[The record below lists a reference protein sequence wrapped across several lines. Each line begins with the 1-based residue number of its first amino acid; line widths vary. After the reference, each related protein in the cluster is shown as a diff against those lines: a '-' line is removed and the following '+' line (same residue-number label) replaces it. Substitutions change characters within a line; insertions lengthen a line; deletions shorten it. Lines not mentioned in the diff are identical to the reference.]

1 MAQRYGGA
9 HSPKTD
15 DSPTRDGAPANRFRG
30 RKTYQSDIRVKL
42 LFIAPLPLLFSA
54 IGELRAGDAFGM
66 AAELLALAAL
76 LFAAYLLR
84 DGIKAQAAFEA
95 RTIARPPKIP
105 RKLFAAELTGVGVM
119 LATFFGWN
127 LGLIPAL
134 VFGTL
139 ASAAHII
146 SFGLD
151 PMRKKGMEGVNAFD
165 AERVAKAVDKAE
177 ALVRE
182 TLSAAKRIG
191 DRRLEGRVESLASAA
206 RDMFRAVED
215 DPRDLSSARKF
226 LSVYLRGA
234 RDATLKFADLYAK
247 TKDAKARGDYEAL
260 LGDLET
266 SFTQQRKTMLLE
278 NRSDLDVEIEVLR
291 DRLKQEGLRAG
302 DRDLG
307 E

>member
-9 HSPKTD
+9 HSPKDPASSND
-15 DSPTRDGAPANRFRG
+15 DPASANKFRG
-30 RKTYQSDIRVKL
+30 RTVRQSDIRVKL
-42 LFIAPLPLLFSA
+42 LFLAPIPLLFSA
-54 IGELRAGDAFGM
+54 FGELRSGDAFGM
-66 AAELLALAAL
+66 AAELTAFVALF
-76 LFAAYLLR
+76 FAAYLLR

-105 RKLFAAELTGVGVM
+105 RKLFAAELSGVGIM
-119 LATFFGWN
+119 LAAFFGWK
-127 LGLIPAL
+127 LGLVPAF
-134 VFGTL
+134 VFGVIG
-139 ASAAHII
+139 SIAHIV

-177 ALVRE
+177 TLVRE
-182 TLSAAKRIG
+182 TLGAAKRIG
-191 DRRLEGRVESLASAA
+191 DRRLEGRVESLAAAA
-206 RDMFRAVED
+206 RDMFRAVEE

-234 RDATLKFADLYAK
+234 RDATIKFADLYAK
-247 TKDAKARGDYEAL
+247 SQDQSARKEYEAL

-266 SFTQQRKTMLLE
+266 SFSQQRKTMLLE

-302 DRDLG
+302 

>member
-9 HSPKTD
+9 HSPKGP
-15 DSPTRDGAPANRFRG
+15 SAPTGNNPAPNKFRG
-30 RKTYQSDIRVKL
+30 RTAYQADIRVKL
-42 LFIAPLPLLFSA
+42 LFLAPVPLLFSA
-54 IGELRAGDAFGM
+54 IGELRSGDAFGM
-66 AAELLALAAL
+66 AAELTAFFALI
-76 LFAAYLLR
+76 FAAYLLR

-119 LATFFGWN
+119 LAGFFGWQ
-127 LGLIPAL
+127 LDLIPAV
-134 VFGTL
+134 VFGVI
-139 ASAAHII
+139 ASAAHIV

-151 PMRKKGMEGVNAFD
+151 PMRKKGMQGVNEFD

-177 ALVRE
+177 TLLRE
-182 TLSAAKRIG
+182 TLTAAKRIG
-191 DRRLEGRVESLASAA
+191 NRQLEGRVESLAAAA
-206 RDMFRAVED
+206 RDMFRAVEE

-234 RDATLKFADLYAK
+234 RDATVKFADLYSK
-247 TKDAKARGDYEAL
+247 TQDQTARADYEAL
-260 LGDLET
+260 LGDLEV
-266 SFTQQRKTMLLE
+266 SFAQQRKTMLLE

-291 DRLKQEGLRAG
+291 DRLKQEGLRAS
-302 DRDLG
+302 